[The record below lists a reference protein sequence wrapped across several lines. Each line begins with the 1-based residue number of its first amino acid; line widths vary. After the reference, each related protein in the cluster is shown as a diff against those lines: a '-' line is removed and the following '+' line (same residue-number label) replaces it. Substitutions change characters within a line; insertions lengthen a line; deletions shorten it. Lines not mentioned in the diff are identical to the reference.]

1 MRTPPQLTK
10 AAVPLQPQPEA
21 AASPH
26 SAPVPVLM
34 SILDHASQ
42 AQSQKV
48 ESALAPAQS
57 QDAVA
62 LKAEDIEFLAYRDA
76 LKEQGEL
83 QEKTAAME
91 KDLRQHQQKVEL
103 LEFQLAKI
111 DDDVEGEVRSFC
123 HLLSSS

>member
-10 AAVPLQPQPEA
+10 AVVPLQPQPEA

-34 SILDHASQ
+34 SNLAHVSLVQ
-42 AQSQKV
+42 PQRV

-111 DDDVEGEVRSFC
+111 DDDVEGEV
-123 HLLSSS
+123 